1 MLLLRFLGQV
11 ASSGSHTGTLNVTL
25 GWGWLVRSW
34 DHLALGL
41 GLPYNFLIQAS
52 LPTIII
58 IIIIII
64 IIVGVIDP
72 VVYIYVYIGPGAQ
85 SKDIK

>member
-1 MLLLRFLGQV
+1 
-11 ASSGSHTGTLNVTL
+11 
-25 GWGWLVRSW
+25 
-34 DHLALGL
+34 L

-52 LPTIII
+52 LPTITIII

-72 VVYIYVYIGPGAQ
+72 VVCIYVYIGPGAQ
-85 SKDIK
+85 SEDIK